1 MDLRLQDNLQG
12 KQQDYIA
19 PFLWLHDEDDELIIR
34 ELQKIYDCGMIKH
47 ILPGMPTVF
56 LKKNIKTS
64 VFGALHNAMWMY
76 QAR

>member
-34 ELQKIYDCGMIKH
+34 
-47 ILPGMPTVF
+47 
-56 LKKNIKTS
+56 
-64 VFGALHNAMWMY
+64 
-76 QAR
+76 